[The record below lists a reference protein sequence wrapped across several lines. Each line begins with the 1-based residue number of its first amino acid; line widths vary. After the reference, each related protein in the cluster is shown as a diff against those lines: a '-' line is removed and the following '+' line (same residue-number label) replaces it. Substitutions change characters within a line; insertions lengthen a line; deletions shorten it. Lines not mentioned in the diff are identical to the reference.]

1 MLILPHLFCF
11 CTAILGTVP
20 FINIPALL
28 YVTENRWL
36 EKKSIAYKLP
46 FWKNNSSWKSFVDF
60 RGFGIWRR
68 HVKI

>member
-36 EKKSIAYKLP
+36 EKNQLHINYL
-46 FWKNNSSWKSFVDF
+46 
-60 RGFGIWRR
+60 FGRIIP
-68 HVKI
+68 HGKVLLISEGLGYGEDM